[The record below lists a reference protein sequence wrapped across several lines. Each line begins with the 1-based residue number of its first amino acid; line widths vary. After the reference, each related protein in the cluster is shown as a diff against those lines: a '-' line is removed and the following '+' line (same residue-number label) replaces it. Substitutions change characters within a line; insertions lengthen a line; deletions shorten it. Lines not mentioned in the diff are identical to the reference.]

1 MRLRLP
7 ALVPVLAVL
16 LCATAPAA
24 RAQVFGKNKVQYEAL
39 KWAVIE
45 TPHVRLHFYAEE
57 ESLARRVAALAE
69 TICVEYDG
77 RFRLEP
83 RARVPLL
90 IYSTHHLFQQTN
102 ATPELLTEATGG
114 LTELIKGRVLVP
126 HNGSW
131 ARLQWVTR
139 HELAHWYMLEKLSS
153 VMRAHRR
160 SLNSLPPLWFIEGL
174 AEICATRWDADAEGL
189 LRDAV
194 TSGEALP
201 LTKSEAITGTV
212 LMYKEGQSFLLHL
225 AERFGPARVFDLLG
239 DWWRGDDFDTV
250 YRITFG
256 EPVERTDE
264 AWFDALKRRYYPAIA
279 TARPVKEVA
288 QKLTMRGHYNLGPCV
303 LPNADPAD
311 TSLSFCYFAASENG
325 IDLMLS
331 RPGAKARHERRLL
344 RGGRSPQFESFH
356 LFQNRPS
363 ATATGLIALSSKR
376 GGRDAIYVLDAAHG
390 RVVRRLDFPGLVAIN
405 DPSLAPGDT
414 AVVFSAQDYG
424 GNSDLY
430 RARWS
435 GRKVALERLTHDD
448 WDDLEP
454 DLSPDGRWVVFASDR
469 YSAQRRYAL
478 WRLSLE
484 TGDLECLG
492 QPPAGEDHQ
501 PRYAPDGR
509 WIAFRSTRGGTSDL
523 YLRPAAPSDEVRR
536 VTRLLGPASDPD
548 WLPGGQGLLFTG
560 QSAIEFQSYAVRFD
574 PDTLAA
580 ERGTPALPPAHA
592 AEGVAPAVLQA
603 PASRDTSAVRRYR
616 RRLGVDLVQ
625 NMVGVDPVLGAG
637 GTGQIAVSDL
647 LGDEQYYIF
656 ISNEASQL
664 FGNFWD
670 GMEAGVTYINQSR
683 RLNYGAGVHRLV
695 SVYDADLNAIRLER
709 RAGVSLLARYPFDKF
724 NRIEGSLLVRRAL
737 GRLLRDGR
745 IVDVDLV
752 SNFVSFVRDNA
763 AYSWIGPSAG
773 LRLMLGA
780 GYTRDLGSGA
790 GDQGTL
796 LGELRRYWMPLP
808 QFVSATRVQGQAS
821 LGRDAQRFY
830 LGGRMTLRGYDY
842 HTLSGLRTVVA
853 QQELRFPL
861 LRGLRF
867 AFPVPWAFPPVN
879 GTVFADAGWAWGESG
894 VPLGGVP
901 AYYLSTFELGPAG
914 QGHLGSA
921 GMGFYV
927 GGGPYPVLRWNYIW
941 RTQDF
946 RRFSRRP
953 RTQFALGYNF

>member
-1 MRLRLP
+1 MRFRLP
-7 ALVPVLAVL
+7 ALAPVLAVL
-16 LCATAPAA
+16 LCLPAPAA
-24 RAQVFGKNKVQYEAL
+24 RAQRFGKNKVQYEAL
-39 KWAVIE
+39 DWAVLE
-45 TPHVRLHFYAEE
+45 TKHVRLHFYAEE
-57 ESLARRVAALAE
+57 ESLARRVSALAE
-69 TICVEYDG
+69 SICVEYDG

-83 RARVPLL
+83 RDQVPLL

-131 ARLQWVTR
+131 ARLRWVTR
-139 HELAHWYMLEKLSS
+139 HELAHWYMLEKISR
-153 VMRAHRR
+153 VMKAHRR
-160 SLNSLPPLWFIEGL
+160 GLNTLPPLWFIEGL
-174 AEICATRWDADAEGL
+174 AEYCGTRWDADAEGL
-189 LRDAV
+189 LRDAM

-212 LMYKEGQSFLLHL
+212 LMYKEGQSFLLYL
-225 AERFGPARVFDLLG
+225 AERFGPDRVFDLLG
-239 DWWRGDDFDTV
+239 DWWRGEDFETV

-264 AWFDALKRRYYPAIA
+264 AWFDSLKRRFYPAIA
-279 TARPVKEVA
+279 TARPVKQVA
-288 QKLTMRGHYNLGPCV
+288 QKLTLRGHYNLGPCV
-303 LPNADPAD
+303 LPNPDPAD
-311 TSLSFCYFAASENG
+311 TSLRFCYFAASENG

-331 RPGAKARHERRLL
+331 RPGAAGRRHERRLL
-344 RGGRSPQFESFH
+344 RGGLSPQFESFH

-363 ATATGLIALSSKR
+363 ATPSGLIALSSKR
-376 GGRDAIYVLDAAHG
+376 GGRDAIYVVDAARG
-390 RVVRRLDFPGLVAIN
+390 RIVRRLGFPGLVAIT
-405 DPSLAPGDT
+405 DPGLAPGDT

-454 DLSPDGRWVVFASDR
+454 DISPDGRWVVFASDR
-469 YSAQRRYAL
+469 HSAQGRHAL

-484 TGDLECLG
+484 TGELERLG
-492 QPPAGEDHQ
+492 DPPRGEDRQ

-523 YLRPAAPSDEVRR
+523 YLRPATPSDEARR

-548 WLPGGQGLLFTG
+548 WLPGGHGLLFTG

-574 PDTLAA
+574 PDTLAVEQVA
-580 ERGTPALPPAHA
+580 PPLPPAP
-592 AEGVAPAVLQA
+592 APAAL
-603 PASRDTSAVRRYR
+603 DTSAARRYQR
-616 RRLGVDLVQ
+616 RVGVDLVQ

-637 GTGQIAVSDL
+637 GSGQIALSDL

-656 ISNEASQL
+656 LSNEASQL

-670 GMEAGVTYINQSR
+670 GIEVGVTYINQAR
-683 RLNYGAGVHRLV
+683 RLNYGAGFHRLV
-695 SVYDADLNAIRLER
+695 SVYDADLNAVRLER
-709 RAGVSLLARYPFDKF
+709 RVGVSLLARYPFDKF
-724 NRIEGSLLVRRAL
+724 NRIEGSILVRRAL
-737 GRLLRDGR
+737 GHLLRDGR
-745 IVDVDLV
+745 IVDADLV
-752 SNFVSFVRDNA
+752 SNFVSFVHDNA
-763 AYSWIGPSAG
+763 AYSWIGPSTG

-780 GYTRDLGSGA
+780 GYTRDLGAGA
-790 GDQGTL
+790 GDYGTL
-796 LGELRRYWMPLP
+796 LGELRRYWMPIP

-842 HTLSGLRTVVA
+842 HTLSGLRTVAA

-867 AFPVPWAFPPVN
+867 AFPGPWTFPPVN
-879 GTVFADAGWAWGESG
+879 GTAFADAGWAWGG
-894 VPLGGVP
+894 GDLPLSGVP
-901 AYYLSTFELGPAG
+901 AYYLSAFDLGPGG

-921 GMGFYV
+921 GLGFYV
-927 GGGPYPVLRWNYIW
+927 GGGPYPVLRWNYVW
-941 RTQDF
+941 QTRDF